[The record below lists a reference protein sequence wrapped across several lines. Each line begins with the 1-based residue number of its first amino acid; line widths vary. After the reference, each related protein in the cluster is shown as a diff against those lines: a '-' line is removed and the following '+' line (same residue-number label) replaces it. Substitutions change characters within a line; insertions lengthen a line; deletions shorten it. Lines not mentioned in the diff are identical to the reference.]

1 MQLLCK
7 VQAVLE
13 QHLKPEGFNIGL
25 NLGKAA
31 GAGEEHLHFHVVPRW
46 VGDTNYMPVL
56 GETKV
61 VSHYLSELL
70 SRLKGS
76 F

>member
-1 MQLLCK
+1 MIYREDIELREEKELASYATK
-7 VQAVLE
+7 S
-13 QHLKPEGFNIGL
+13 KDSRGRKYPE
-25 NLGKAA
+25 
-31 GAGEEHLHFHVVPRW
+31 EEHLHFHVVPRW